1 MVAAAAAVYGVAVS
15 PAFAVRTVEMHGA
28 DLTGDAAVLA
38 ALDLSVA
45 LPSDAPAANDVLS
58 TDASTGE
65 SVSSGDAS
73 TRTAVSPGAS
83 SAATADGENVFTLRT
98 APLAARV
105 VLLPTVASATVT
117 AALPDAIRVDVVE
130 REPILAWSVG
140 DRSLLVDRDGLV
152 LLDASAVGIPPAAAR
167 VARSL
172 PAIVDTR
179 RASATLAVGDHVDA
193 LDLDV
198 ATRLASLQPKDLGTR
213 AKVLDVH
220 VSDADGW
227 VVGPADGWE
236 AIFGLYTATVRPPDI
251 VPDQVRLLRS
261 LIGGREAQ
269 LDRVYL
275 ASGEAGTYTLR

>member
-1 MVAAAAAVYGVAVS
+1 
-15 PAFAVRTVEMHGA
+15 
-28 DLTGDAAVLA
+28 
-38 ALDLSVA
+38 
-45 LPSDAPAANDVLS
+45 
-58 TDASTGE
+58 
-65 SVSSGDAS
+65 
-73 TRTAVSPGAS
+73 
-83 SAATADGENVFTLRT
+83 
-98 APLAARV
+98 
-105 VLLPTVASATVT
+105 
-117 AALPDAIRVDVVE
+117 
-130 REPILAWSVG
+130 
-140 DRSLLVDRDGLV
+140 VDRDGLV